1 MPLFNHP
8 ILKER
13 VVFYLL
19 KSMANANPFL
29 DLINNRQGQPTQGAG
44 VNAGGVLRLLE
55 NGASQQPQ
63 LTPGQEPP
71 EVTQAGVTG
80 DQTKPLIM
88 ALNALHQFIASS
100 GDRADIGIARSIMN
114 VLTGLI
120 RRNQASATQAGPEQ
134 TGQETT

>member
-1 MPLFNHP
+1 
-8 ILKER
+8 
-13 VVFYLL
+13 
-19 KSMANANPFL
+19 MANANPFL
-29 DLINNRQGQPTQGAG
+29 DLINRGGQPAQGGADI
-44 VNAGGVLRLLE
+44 NAGGVLRLLE

-63 LTPGQEPP
+63 LQPGQEPP

-88 ALNALHQFIASS
+88 ALSALHNFVASS
-100 GDRADIGIARSIMN
+100 GDKNDIAVARSIIN